1 MTDDLV
7 DFALLSHN
15 GIPARELKT
24 GEIIFREGDPAT
36 EMYLIEKGS
45 IEIRLGNRLLG
56 TLGPDSIFGEMALID
71 SSARSATAVAATDAT
86 IIPVSEYQ
94 FLFLVSNAPRFALKV
109 MRVLVER
116 LRSANKLI

>member
-7 DFALLSHN
+7 DFALLSRN
-15 GIPARELKT
+15 GVPARELKT

-36 EMYLIEKGS
+36 EMYLIVKGS

-56 TLGPDSIFGEMALID
+56 ILGPDSIFGEMALID
-71 SSARSATAVAATDAT
+71 SSARSATAVAATNAT
-86 IIPVSEYQ
+86 IVPVSEYQ

-116 LRSANKLI
+116 LRSANRLI